1 VGQHFSRQL
10 IDGTK
15 GLAQM
20 PNIEYVREVGSERHR
35 DRDETDCAPR
45 DGGYRRQPEAEGGAP
60 VLPCARVEH
69 RGWPLILETRHQAGI
84 TEDH

>member
-1 VGQHFSRQL
+1 
-10 IDGTK
+10 
-15 GLAQM
+15 M
-20 PNIEYVREVGSERHR
+20 PNIEYFREAGSEGIELVMRLIAR
-35 DRDETDCAPR
+35 GAN
-45 DGGYRRQPEAEGGAP
+45 GYRRRAEAEGGAP